1 MNLLRDSWEILK
13 IIEAIFNMMEFLI
26 KAQYNKNTRN
36 WIN

>member
-1 MNLLRDSWEILK
+1 MNLLRDSWEILN

-26 KAQYNKNTRN
+26 KAQYNKNTHN